1 MTQEQRNTLVVTL
14 CGLWLGFLGS
24 YGIIT
29 IGHYWIFSVAILIGA
44 LLFLPGMWEIIFHW
58 AKKED

>member
-1 MTQEQRNTLVVTL
+1 MTQEQRTTLIVAL
-14 CGLWLGFLGS
+14 GGLFIGFLGG

-44 LLFLPGMWEIIFHW
+44 LLFLMGLYEIMFDR
-58 AKKED
+58 KKED